1 MNEAEKEGLTPEEI
15 ERLERE
21 ERRQAVEAQ
30 LEEFRA
36 EVKADDEKR
45 EKRRE
50 ERRRVR
56 SRVYYIL
63 LALLIIGII
72 AFLVLKRDLIW
83 N

>member
-1 MNEAEKEGLTPEEI
+1 MNETEKRGLTPEEI
-15 ERLERE
+15 ERLERV
-21 ERRQAVEAQ
+21 ERRRNVEQQ

-50 ERRRVR
+50 ERRRTR
-56 SRVYYIL
+56 SRIYYIL

-72 AFLVLKRDLIW
+72 AFLVIKRDLIW